1 MSRVIYLILF
11 CSFLF
16 LSCSTKE
23 EKISR
28 DVEKVYKKITK
39 NIWGPEKVVGSG
51 HQSGNVSG
59 SARISVQSEYI
70 SVTYSALGYS
80 HRADGKLTE
89 FDIVKKCGYE
99 NCKDYIGYSLQA
111 SWNPENDASGRLNI
125 TVSKK
130 NIVEIYIFGDGNWKH
145 WIQIDMKGDMTV
157 QNLLRETYKSIYQE
171 EEDFNFENND
181 FKKEA
186 LIVETGYMKWLKDN
200 ENSFFKDSI
209 FRSLDVLEYQVLSE
223 EENDNLTKEQFFF
236 KDKDEEHLQI
246 LSDLEYYIED
256 LGISEFNKIIE
267 NHEIDYDAI
276 REFIYLKIDKKR
288 AKELK
293 EQCENRSI
301 ELEIEYEK
309 IEPEEK
315 KRQEALEIKR
325 LVDEIPEM
333 DSEGDKKQ
341 YNSPKNIY
349 RVTSFSTKQNLT
361 GNSGVFDEM
370 TEKWTK
376 LFSFKDGYVEGEYFE
391 FYSNGQIKMQ
401 GQFSAG
407 LQTGN
412 WQYFYENGQFSLER
426 KFENGIIKDGAYDF
440 LTNTGALGG
449 RETYKNGNLITIG
462 SYYEGG
468 YVFALDDNGGGWIVA
483 NKDFGSADYQSAIEI
498 CENKHLNGFND
509 WYLPSSKQLE
519 VIQKTVGFGASGV
532 SKNIANFTYDSY
544 WSSTYVTGKDL
555 EAWQVTF
562 YDSGRIYIGVNK
574 KKWSNRVRAIRK
586 FE

>member
-1 MSRVIYLILF
+1 MIRVTYLILF

-89 FDIVKKCGYE
+89 FDLVKNCGYK

-145 WIQIDMKGDMTV
+145 WKKIDMKEDMIV

-186 LIVETGYMKWLKDN
+186 LIVETDYMKWLKDN
-200 ENSFFKDSI
+200 KNSFFKDSI
-209 FRSLDVLEYQVLSE
+209 FRSLDVLEYQVLSKE
-223 EENDNLTKEQFFF
+223 DNDNLTKQQVLI
-236 KDKDEEHLQI
+236 KGKDEE
-246 LSDLEYYIED
+246 
-256 LGISEFNKIIE
+256 
-267 NHEIDYDAI
+267 A
-276 REFIYLKIDKKR
+276 
-288 AKELK
+288 
-293 EQCENRSI
+293 
-301 ELEIEYEK
+301 
-309 IEPEEK
+309 
-315 KRQEALEIKR
+315 
-325 LVDEIPEM
+325 
-333 DSEGDKKQ
+333 SEGGKKQ
-341 YNSPKNIY
+341 YNSPRNIH

-391 FYSNGQIKMQ
+391 FYSNGQIKMK
-401 GQFSAG
+401 GQFNAG
-407 LQTGN
+407 LQIGN
-412 WQYFYENGQFSLER
+412 WQYFYKNGQLNIER
-426 KFENGIIKDGAYDF
+426 KFENGIIKDGTYDF
-440 LTNTGALGG
+440 QTDTGAFGG

-498 CENKHLNGFND
+498 CENKHFNGFND

-544 WSSTYVTGKDL
+544 WSSTYVTGKDY